1 MVTANIYEFKAQLSK
16 FTRLVKNG
24 ERVILCERN
33 KPFAELRRLEE
44 APSSRAKRQL
54 GAFKG
59 KGSVGAEFW
68 DCEEEIENSFLGEPP
83 AQTDQE

>member
-1 MVTANIYEFKAQLSK
+1 MVTTNIYEFKARLSK

-44 APSSRAKRQL
+44 APSSRARRQL

-59 KGSVGAEFW
+59 KGSVGPAFW
-68 DCEEEIENSFLGEPP
+68 DCEKEIENSFHGEPFTQ
-83 AQTDQE
+83 ADQK